1 MHELPILRPATARD
15 HTTVFRL
22 YVATRSDEMNQT
34 PWSPAQRDVF
44 LRSQFEARR
53 LSYARDFPEAKMWII
68 VGGGEDIGAMTV
80 QRTKDEIRI
89 VDMAL
94 FPAHRGA
101 GIGRHLLETLQFEAA
116 HARRPLRLSVR
127 KSNPARRLYERLGF
141 SPIGFAGDYIRMEWT
156 PPPT

>member
-1 MHELPILRPATARD
+1 M
-15 HTTVFRL
+15 
-22 YVATRSDEMNQT
+22 
-34 PWSPAQRDVF
+34 
-44 LRSQFEARR
+44 
-53 LSYARDFPEAKMWII
+53 
-68 VGGGEDIGAMTV
+68 
-80 QRTKDEIRI
+80 EI
-89 VDMAL
+89 

-101 GIGRHLLETLQFEAA
+101 GIGRHLLETLQFDAA